1 MTAQGIALCIK
12 AGGHMLVAAL
22 DGDAAGV
29 GGAHMGAGSGGFI
42 AAVGGVTGMML
53 TQTVFFGGK
62 SSEPQRC
69 GQRKRQNQRST
80 PSEKG
85 FAHGFGFLLE

>member
-1 MTAQGIALCIK
+1 VAAQRIAVCIK
-12 AGGHMLVAAL
+12 AGGHMLVIAF
-22 DGDAAGV
+22 DGDAAGI
-29 GGAHMGAGSGGFI
+29 GTAHMGAGSGGFV

-62 SSEPQRC
+62 SSEPQGC
-69 GQRKRQNQRST
+69 GQRKRQDQRST